1 MDPGSVY
8 KSVVETDDKYVM
20 PTYGRKPLLFTGGE
34 GSVLIDVFG
43 KRYIDCVS
51 GIAVNATGYSNQK
64 LISAIQEQAAQLI
77 HISNYYYNIPQA
89 NVAEKLVQVTGLS
102 KVFFCNS
109 GAEAN
114 DGAMKLAKL
123 HTKKNSFI
131 STNNAFHGR
140 TIGSLGATANIKYR
154 DPFVP
159 LVKPATFV
167 EYGDAAAIEKAA
179 NGGDIAGVILEPI
192 QGEGG
197 VHISNK
203 EYLKEVREICDKK
216 DLVLIF
222 DEVQT
227 GFGRTGKWFCKDH
240 YDVQPDILTMA
251 KAIGGGL
258 PMGAFA
264 ARDGLEFERGE
275 HGTTFGGSPLVCAAS
290 LAVMETIEEQNL
302 LENAANMGD
311 YFIEKLSQMKRND
324 VVNVRGVGLMIGI
337 ELDHECGYFMDAA
350 AEMGVLLNVTAG
362 NVIRLLPPL
371 TIQKEEVDRVV
382 EVIDSVAKPN

>member
-1 MDPGSVY
+1 MDPESILKTVIE
-8 KSVVETDDKYVM
+8 KDSKYVM
-20 PTYGRKPLLFTGGE
+20 PTYGRKPLVFKGGKN
-34 GSVLIDVFG
+34 STLIDIFG
-43 KRYIDCVS
+43 KEYIDCLS

-64 LISAIQEQAAQLI
+64 LIRAIQEQAEQLI
-77 HISNYYYNIPQA
+77 HISNYYYNIPQVNA
-89 NVAEKLVQVTGLS
+89 AEKLAQITGLS
-102 KVFFCNS
+102 KIFFCNS

-167 EYGDAAAIEKAA
+167 EYGNAQAIEKAL
-179 NGGDIAGVILEPI
+179 DSDTAGVILEPI

-197 VHISNK
+197 VRISNK
-203 EYLKEVREICDKK
+203 EYLKEVREICDQN
-216 DLVLIF
+216 DLILIF

-240 YDVQPDILTMA
+240 YAVQPDILTMA

-258 PMGAFA
+258 PMGAIA
-264 ARDGLEFERGE
+264 ARDGLSFEKGE

-290 LAVMETIEEQNL
+290 LAVMETIEEDKL
-302 LENAANMGD
+302 IENAAAMGQ
-311 YFIEKLSQMKRND
+311 YFLEKLNRMKRD
-324 VVNVRGVGLMIGI
+324 DIVSIRGMGLMIGI

-350 AEMGVLLNVTAG
+350 IEKGVLLNVTAG

-371 TIQKEEVDRVV
+371 VIQKEEADRVV
-382 EVIDSVAKPN
+382 EVIESIRKS

>member
-1 MDPGSVY
+1 MDPDSIY
-8 KSVVETDDKYVM
+8 KSVVEKDSKYVM
-20 PTYGRKPLLFTGGE
+20 PTYGRKPLLFTGGKD
-34 GSVLIDVFG
+34 STLIDVYG
-43 KRYIDCVS
+43 KEYIDCVS

-64 LISAIQEQAAQLI
+64 LIKAIQEQAAQLI
-77 HISNYYYNIPQA
+77 HISNLFYNIPQA
-89 NVAEKLVQVTGLS
+89 NLAEKLVEITGLS

-123 HTKKNSFI
+123 HTKKHKFI
-131 STNNAFHGR
+131 STTNAFHGR

-159 LVKPATFV
+159 LVTPATFV
-167 EYGDAAAIEKAA
+167 EYGNAEALEKAID
-179 NGGDIAGVILEPI
+179 GEIAGVILEPL

-197 VHISNK
+197 VRMANK

-216 DLVLIF
+216 DLILIF

-240 YDVQPDILTMA
+240 YGIQPDILTMA

-264 ARDGLEFERGE
+264 ARDGLSFEKGE
-275 HGTTFGGSPLVCAAS
+275 HGTTFGGTPLVCAAS
-290 LAVMETIEEQNL
+290 LAVIETIEEQKL
-302 LENAANMGD
+302 LENAEKMGQ
-311 YFIEKLSQMKRND
+311 YFIQKLSQMGRDD
-324 VVNVRGVGLMIGI
+324 VVNIRGMGLMIGI
-337 ELDHECGYFMDAA
+337 ELNHECGYFADAA
-350 AEMGVLLNVTAG
+350 AEKGVILNVTAG
-362 NVIRLLPPL
+362 NVVRLLPPL
-371 TIQKEEVDRVV
+371 TISKDEIDRVV
-382 EVIDSVAKPN
+382 EVIASVRKP

>member
-1 MDPGSVY
+1 MDPDSIY
-8 KSVVETDDKYVM
+8 KSVVEKDNKYVM
-20 PTYGRKPLLFTGGE
+20 PTYGRKPLLFTGGKN
-34 GSVLIDVFG
+34 SSLIDVFG
-43 KRYIDCVS
+43 KEYIDCVS

-64 LISAIQEQAAQLI
+64 LINAIKEQAEQLI
-77 HISNYYYNIPQA
+77 HVSNFYYNIPQA
-89 NVAEKLVQVTGLS
+89 NMAEKLVQLTGLS

-123 HTKKNSFI
+123 HTKKSSFI

-140 TIGSLGATANIKYR
+140 TIGSLGATANMKYR

-167 EYGDAAAIEKAA
+167 EYGNAEAIEKAV
-179 NGGDIAGVILEPI
+179 NDDIAGVILEPI

-197 VHISNK
+197 VHISNT
-203 EYLKEVREICDKK
+203 EYLKEVREICDKHG
-216 DLVLIF
+216 LVLIF

-240 YDVQPDILTMA
+240 YGVQPDILTMA

-264 ARDGLEFERGE
+264 AREGLSFEKGE
-275 HGTTFGGSPLVCAAS
+275 HGTTFGGTPLVCAAA
-290 LAVMETIEEQNL
+290 LAVIETIEEQKL
-302 LENAANMGD
+302 LENSEKMGQ
-311 YFIEKLSQMKRND
+311 YFIQKLSQMKRSD
-324 VVNVRGVGLMIGI
+324 VVNIRGAGLMIGI
-337 ELDHECGYFMDAA
+337 ELNHECGYFMDAA

-371 TIQKEEVDRVV
+371 TITKEEADRVV
-382 EVIDSVAKPN
+382 DVIDSITQ

>member
-1 MDPGSVY
+1 MDPESVY
-8 KSVVETDDKYVM
+8 KSVVEKDAQYVM
-20 PTYGRKPLLFTGGE
+20 PTYGRKPLLFTGGRNT
-34 GSVLIDVFG
+34 SLIDIFG
-43 KRYIDCVS
+43 KEYIDCVS

-64 LISAIQEQAAQLI
+64 LIAAIQKQAEQLI
-77 HISNYYYNIPQA
+77 HVSNYYYNIPQA
-89 NVAEKLVQVTGLS
+89 NMAEKLVQLTGLS

-140 TIGSLGATANIKYR
+140 TIGSLGATSNIKYR

-167 EYGDAAAIEKAA
+167 EYGNAVAIEKAVSA
-179 NGGDIAGVILEPI
+179 DIAGVILEPI

-197 VHISNK
+197 VRLSNK
-203 EYLKEVREICDKK
+203 EYLKEVREICDQN
-216 DLVLIF
+216 DLILIF

-240 YDVQPDILTMA
+240 YGVQPDILTMA

-264 ARDGLEFERGE
+264 ARDGLAFEKGE
-275 HGTTFGGSPLVCAAS
+275 HGTTFGGSPLVCAAA
-290 LAVMETIEEQNL
+290 LAVIETIEEQNL
-302 LENAANMGD
+302 LENAEKMGQ
-311 YFIEKLSQMKRND
+311 YFIQKLSQMKRDD
-324 VVNVRGVGLMIGI
+324 VVNIRGAGLMIGI
-337 ELDHECGYFMDAA
+337 ELNHECGYFMDAA
-350 AEMGVLLNVTAG
+350 TEQGVLLNVTAG
-362 NVIRLLPPL
+362 NVIRLIPPL
-371 TIQKEEVDRVV
+371 TITKEEIDRVV
-382 EVIDSVAKPN
+382 DVIESITQN

>member
-1 MDPGSVY
+1 MDPDSIY
-8 KSVVETDDKYVM
+8 KSVVEKDNKYVM
-20 PTYGRKPLLFTGGE
+20 PTYGRKPLLFTGGKN
-34 GSVLIDVFG
+34 SSLIDVFG
-43 KRYIDCVS
+43 KEYIDCVS

-64 LISAIQEQAAQLI
+64 LINAIKEQAEQLI
-77 HISNYYYNIPQA
+77 HVSNFYYNIPQA
-89 NVAEKLVQVTGLS
+89 NMAEKLVQLTGLS

-123 HTKKNSFI
+123 HTKKSSFI

-140 TIGSLGATANIKYR
+140 TIGSLGATANMKYR

-167 EYGDAAAIEKAA
+167 EYGNAEAIEKAI
-179 NGGDIAGVILEPI
+179 NDDIAGVILEPI

-197 VHISNK
+197 VHISNT
-203 EYLKEVREICDKK
+203 EYLKEVREICDKHG
-216 DLVLIF
+216 LILIF

-240 YDVQPDILTMA
+240 YGVQPDILTMA

-264 ARDGLEFERGE
+264 AREGLSFEKGE
-275 HGTTFGGSPLVCAAS
+275 HGTTFGGTPLVCAAA
-290 LAVMETIEEQNL
+290 LAVIETIEEQKL
-302 LENAANMGD
+302 LENSEKMGQ
-311 YFIEKLSQMKRND
+311 YFIQKLSQMKRND
-324 VVNVRGVGLMIGI
+324 VVNIRGAGLMIGI
-337 ELDHECGYFMDAA
+337 ELNHECGYFMDAA

-371 TIQKEEVDRVV
+371 TITTEEADRVV
-382 EVIDSVAKPN
+382 DVIDSITQ

>member
-1 MDPGSVY
+1 MDPDSIY
-8 KSVVETDDKYVM
+8 KSVVEKDNKYVM
-20 PTYGRKPLLFTGGE
+20 PTYGRKPLLFTGGKN
-34 GSVLIDVFG
+34 SSLIDIFG
-43 KRYIDCVS
+43 KEYIDCVS

-64 LISAIQEQAAQLI
+64 LINAIKEQAEQLI
-77 HISNYYYNIPQA
+77 HVSNFYYNIPQA
-89 NVAEKLVQVTGLS
+89 NMAEKLVQLTGLS

-123 HTKKNSFI
+123 HTKKSSFI

-140 TIGSLGATANIKYR
+140 TIGSLGATANMKYR

-167 EYGDAAAIEKAA
+167 EYGNAEAIEKAI
-179 NGGDIAGVILEPI
+179 NDDIAGVILEPI

-197 VHISNK
+197 VHISNT
-203 EYLKEVREICDKK
+203 EYLKEVREICDKHG
-216 DLVLIF
+216 LVLIF

-240 YDVQPDILTMA
+240 YGVQPDILTMA

-264 ARDGLEFERGE
+264 AREGLSFEKGE
-275 HGTTFGGSPLVCAAS
+275 HGTTFGGTPLVCAAA
-290 LAVMETIEEQNL
+290 LAVIETIEEQKL
-302 LENAANMGD
+302 LENSEKMGQ
-311 YFIEKLSQMKRND
+311 YFIQKLSQMKRSD
-324 VVNVRGVGLMIGI
+324 VVNIRGAGLMIGI
-337 ELDHECGYFMDAA
+337 ELNHECGYFMDAA

-371 TIQKEEVDRVV
+371 TITKEEADRVV
-382 EVIDSVAKPN
+382 DVIDSITQ

>member
-1 MDPGSVY
+1 MDPDSIY
-8 KSVVETDDKYVM
+8 KSVVEKDNKYVM
-20 PTYGRKPLLFTGGE
+20 PTYGRKPLLFTGGKN
-34 GSVLIDVFG
+34 SSLIDVFG
-43 KRYIDCVS
+43 KEYIDCVS

-64 LISAIQEQAAQLI
+64 LINAIKEQAEQLI
-77 HISNYYYNIPQA
+77 HVSNFYYNIPQA
-89 NVAEKLVQVTGLS
+89 NMAEKLVQLTGLS

-123 HTKKNSFI
+123 HTKKSSFI

-140 TIGSLGATANIKYR
+140 TIGSLGATANMKYR

-167 EYGDAAAIEKAA
+167 EYGNAEAIEKAI
-179 NGGDIAGVILEPI
+179 NDDIAGVILEPI

-197 VHISNK
+197 VHISNT
-203 EYLKEVREICDKK
+203 EYLKEVREICDKHG
-216 DLVLIF
+216 LVLIF

-240 YDVQPDILTMA
+240 YGVQPDILTMA

-264 ARDGLEFERGE
+264 AREGLSFEKGE
-275 HGTTFGGSPLVCAAS
+275 HGTTFGGTPLVCAAA
-290 LAVMETIEEQNL
+290 LAVIETIEEQKL
-302 LENAANMGD
+302 LENSEKMGQ
-311 YFIEKLSQMKRND
+311 YFIQKLSQMKRSD
-324 VVNVRGVGLMIGI
+324 VVNIRGAGLMIGI
-337 ELDHECGYFMDAA
+337 ELNHECGYFMDAA

-371 TIQKEEVDRVV
+371 TITKEEADRVV
-382 EVIDSVAKPN
+382 DVIDSITQ

>member
-1 MDPGSVY
+1 M
-8 KSVVETDDKYVM
+8 
-20 PTYGRKPLLFTGGE
+20 
-34 GSVLIDVFG
+34 
-43 KRYIDCVS
+43 
-51 GIAVNATGYSNQK
+51 
-64 LISAIQEQAAQLI
+64 
-77 HISNYYYNIPQA
+77 
-89 NVAEKLVQVTGLS
+89 
-102 KVFFCNS
+102 FFCNS

-167 EYGDAAAIEKAA
+167 EYGDASAIEKAITA
-179 NGGDIAGVILEPI
+179 DTAGVILEPI

-203 EYLKEVREICDKK
+203 EYLKEVREICDKN
-216 DLVLIF
+216 DLILIF

-240 YDVQPDILTMA
+240 YHVQPDILTMA

-258 PMGAFA
+258 PMGAIA
-264 ARDGLEFERGE
+264 ARDGLSFEKGE

-290 LAVMETIEEQNL
+290 LAVIETIEEDKL
-302 LENAANMGD
+302 LENSTAMGQ
-311 YFIEKLSQMKRND
+311 YFLEKLGQMKRDD
-324 VVNVRGVGLMIGI
+324 VVGIRGMGLMIGI
-337 ELDHECGYFMDAA
+337 ELNHECGYFMDAA
-350 AEMGVLLNVTAG
+350 AEKGVLLNVTAG

-382 EVIDSVAKPN
+382 EVIESIQKP

>member
-1 MDPGSVY
+1 MDPDSIY
-8 KSVVETDDKYVM
+8 KSVVEKDNKYVM
-20 PTYGRKPLLFTGGE
+20 PTYGRKPLLFTGGKN
-34 GSVLIDVFG
+34 SSLIDVFG
-43 KRYIDCVS
+43 KEYIDCVS

-64 LISAIQEQAAQLI
+64 LINAIKEQAEQLI
-77 HISNYYYNIPQA
+77 HVSNFYYNIPQA
-89 NVAEKLVQVTGLS
+89 NMAEKLVQLTGLS

-123 HTKKNSFI
+123 HTKKSSFI

-140 TIGSLGATANIKYR
+140 TIGSLGATANMKYR

-167 EYGDAAAIEKAA
+167 EYGNAEAIEKAI
-179 NGGDIAGVILEPI
+179 NDDIAGVILEPI

-197 VHISNK
+197 VHISNT
-203 EYLKEVREICDKK
+203 EYLKEVREICDKHG
-216 DLVLIF
+216 LVLIF

-240 YDVQPDILTMA
+240 YGVQPDILTMA

-264 ARDGLEFERGE
+264 AREGLSFEKGE
-275 HGTTFGGSPLVCAAS
+275 HGTTFGGTPLVCAAA
-290 LAVMETIEEQNL
+290 LAVIETIEEQKL
-302 LENAANMGD
+302 LENSEKMGQ
-311 YFIEKLSQMKRND
+311 YFIQKLSQMKRND
-324 VVNVRGVGLMIGI
+324 VVNIRGAGLMIGI
-337 ELDHECGYFMDAA
+337 ELNHECGYFMDAA

-371 TIQKEEVDRVV
+371 TITKEEADRVV
-382 EVIDSVAKPN
+382 DVIDSITQ

>member
-1 MDPGSVY
+1 MDPESIY
-8 KSVVETDDKYVM
+8 KSVVEKDNQYVM

-34 GSVLIDVFG
+34 GCRLIDIFG
-43 KRYIDCVS
+43 KEYIDCVA

-64 LISAIQEQAAQLI
+64 LVNAIKEQAEQLI

-89 NVAEKLVQVTGLS
+89 NAAEKLVQITGLS

-167 EYGDAAAIEKAA
+167 NYGDASAIEKAVTD
-179 NGGDIAGVILEPI
+179 DIAGVILEPL

-197 VHISNK
+197 VNVSNA

-240 YDVQPDILTMA
+240 YNVQPDILTMA

-264 ARDGLEFERGE
+264 ACESLSFEKGE

-290 LAVMETIEEQNL
+290 LAVMETIEEDNL
-302 LENAANMGD
+302 LENAANMGQ
-311 YFIEKLSQMKRND
+311 YFIEKLSKMERND
-324 VVNVRGVGLMIGI
+324 VVNIRGMGLMIGI
-337 ELDHECGYFMDAA
+337 ELNHECGYFMDAA
-350 AEMGVLLNVTAG
+350 AEKGVLLNVTAG
-362 NVIRLLPPL
+362 NVIRLIPPL
-371 TIQKEEVDRVV
+371 TISKEEVDRVV
-382 EVIDSVAKPN
+382 EVIDSIVRPN

>member
-1 MDPGSVY
+1 MDPDSIY
-8 KSVVETDDKYVM
+8 KSVVEKDSKYVM
-20 PTYGRKPLLFTGGE
+20 PTYGRKPLLFTGGK
-34 GSVLIDVFG
+34 GSTLIDIYG
-43 KRYIDCVS
+43 KEYIDCVA

-64 LISAIQEQAAQLI
+64 LIKAVQEQVAQLI
-77 HISNYYYNIPQA
+77 HVSNLYYNIPQA
-89 NVAEKLVQVTGLS
+89 NLAEKLVEITGLS

-123 HTKKNSFI
+123 HTKKHKFI
-131 STNNAFHGR
+131 STTNAFHGR

-159 LVKPATFV
+159 LVKPAKFV
-167 EYGDAAAIEKAA
+167 EYGNAEAIEKAA
-179 NGGDIAGVILEPI
+179 EDDIAGVILEPI

-197 VHISNK
+197 VRLSNK
-203 EYLKEVREICDKK
+203 DYLKEVREICDQK

-240 YDVQPDILTMA
+240 YGVQPDILTMA

-264 ARDGLEFERGE
+264 ARDGLSFEKGE
-275 HGTTFGGSPLVCAAS
+275 HGTTFGGTPLVCAAS
-290 LAVMETIEEQNL
+290 LAVIETIEEQKL
-302 LENAANMGD
+302 LENAEKMGQ
-311 YFIEKLSQMKRND
+311 YFLQKLSQMTRDD
-324 VVNVRGVGLMIGI
+324 VVNIRGMGLMIGI
-337 ELDHECGYFMDAA
+337 ELNHECGYFTDAA
-350 AEMGVLLNVTAG
+350 AENGVILNVTAG
-362 NVIRLLPPL
+362 NVIRLIPPL
-371 TIQKEEVDRVV
+371 IISKNEIDRVV
-382 EVIDSVAKPN
+382 DVINSIRQK

>member
-1 MDPGSVY
+1 MDPESVY
-8 KSVVETDDKYVM
+8 KSVVEKDNKYVM
-20 PTYGRKPLLFTGGE
+20 PTYGRKPLLFTGGN
-34 GSVLIDVFG
+34 GSTLTDIFG
-43 KRYIDCVS
+43 KEYIDCVA

-64 LISAIQEQAAQLI
+64 LIRAIQEQAASLI
-77 HISNYYYNIPQA
+77 HVSNYYYNIPQA
-89 NVAEKLVQVTGLS
+89 NLAEKLVSITGLS

-140 TIGSLGATANIKYR
+140 TIGALGATANIKYR

-167 EYGDAAAIEKAA
+167 EYGDASAIEKAITS
-179 NGGDIAGVILEPI
+179 DTAGVLLEPI

-197 VHISNK
+197 VHVSNK

-216 DLVLIF
+216 GLVLIF

-240 YDVQPDILTMA
+240 YGVLPDILTMA

-264 ARDGLEFERGE
+264 AREGLSFEKGE

-290 LAVMETIEEQNL
+290 LAVIETIEEQKL
-302 LENAANMGD
+302 IQNADQMGR
-311 YFIEKLSQMKRND
+311 YFVEKLSKMKRDD
-324 VVNVRGVGLMIGI
+324 VVNIRGMGLMIGI
-337 ELDHECGYFMDAA
+337 ELNHECGYFMDAA
-350 AEMGVLLNVTAG
+350 AEQGVLLNVTAG

-371 TIQKEEVDRVV
+371 TIQKEEADRVV
-382 EVIDSVAKPN
+382 AVIESIQKK